1 MGGVLKELG
10 DFEGARAHHL
20 MAVTADPNFAPGYI
34 SLGLVEKA
42 SKNYE
47 AAEHALK
54 KALSLQPQNHE
65 ILNNL
70 GNLYTDMGDPGKGL
84 DLIERSLQ
92 IVPHSVMTLYNRA
105 VALQHLGRH
114 GEATQQYKQV
124 LEAEPNFAAAHC
136 NLGILAREQNELAIA
151 IEHGQ
156 KAAELDPQNSDFY
169 YNLGLALSEAGE
181 YEDALTCFEGAY
193 TIDPDHA
200 HAYNDHGN
208 AYFAMGRSEE
218 AIPSYQKAVE
228 LAPNSSGMHNNLGNA
243 YLKRGRL
250 LEAIDEFQRA
260 LELNPSHAKAHSN
273 LASVHKD
280 FGDFDRAQF
289 HFEKALECDPTFS
302 TAYSNMLF
310 TMNYDP
316 NKSGEEIFD
325 QYKGFNDRYAKPLE
339 SEQQPHQNTRI
350 PNRRLRVGYVSSS
363 FHKHAAAF
371 HFPPLFEHANKESF
385 EIFAYAEIAQSDSY
399 TEFYRAQC
407 DHWIKTNKL
416 TDGALADQIRAD
428 KIDILVDIS
437 GHAKGNRLLAFARK
451 PAPVSIHWLDFGYTT
466 GMESIDYYMGDQ
478 NVTPERDNHLFG
490 EGEVWRLDG
499 PSVVYRPGPGMGE
512 VSPLPAQKKWFC
524 DILHP
529 FAVGSLE

>member
-1 MGGVLKELG
+1 
-10 DFEGARAHHL
+10 
-20 MAVTADPNFAPGYI
+20 
-34 SLGLVEKA
+34 
-42 SKNYE
+42 
-47 AAEHALK
+47 
-54 KALSLQPQNHE
+54 
-65 ILNNL
+65 
-70 GNLYTDMGDPGKGL
+70 
-84 DLIERSLQ
+84 
-92 IVPHSVMTLYNRA
+92 
-105 VALQHLGRH
+105 
-114 GEATQQYKQV
+114 
-124 LEAEPNFAAAHC
+124 
-136 NLGILAREQNELAIA
+136 
-151 IEHGQ
+151 
-156 KAAELDPQNSDFY
+156 
-169 YNLGLALSEAGE
+169 
-181 YEDALTCFEGAY
+181 
-193 TIDPDHA
+193 
-200 HAYNDHGN
+200 
-208 AYFAMGRSEE
+208 
-218 AIPSYQKAVE
+218 
-228 LAPNSSGMHNNLGNA
+228 MHNNLGNA

-466 GMESIDYYMGDQ
+466 GGDG
-478 NVTPERDNHLFG
+478 VH
-490 EGEVWRLDG
+490 
-499 PSVVYRPGPGMGE
+499 
-512 VSPLPAQKKWFC
+512 
-524 DILHP
+524 
-529 FAVGSLE
+529 